1 MALRKPNQALQRT
14 RPSNAVGTRCS
25 LAAPWE
31 RRAVYRG
38 ASGPGRRHLQGEA
51 LAPAPTALTLGA
63 TVWARGSREKR
74 AWPPPS
80 PGSSHSPAMEPG
92 GRRQLEQRRLRG
104 PREEAAEY
112 YRGQRVPQRVEE
124 ALNALFPL
132 CPADLYGELANYIS
146 KFSKAP
152 VICKLVG
159 RKVLDGVGQPTLE
172 VEIHCMVKNHEKRIC
187 SIVMSSHSQ
196 IPENSLP
203 DTTQADEKERNDSVN
218 TAVEWVN
225 ESLNAM
231 LRDLKPTDQ
240 CEVDKMLGEYF
251 IKKVEEKKEIQKQEE
266 KEKEQQEA
274 EATLALTLHTP
285 SATALPGK
293 KKATKPGK
301 KVSVAEKMIPPAEP
315 VEPVLCGS
323 FAIGG
328 TSLAVAKAG
337 ATVCRIPLYL
347 HIALLKHDQDSP
359 KEMSLPLPIITLLNC
374 EKILPAKLKLMKELM
389 LIPPVHLSLKQGIE
403 RVLDIQKEVMRLL
416 DPPGKV
422 PSPQL
427 ADSKK
432 GKAGKKAPP
441 QVLKRISHLGCLIT
455 GFDNLE
461 QPLLLMQTAC
471 NNIGLELGT
480 DMYLAINCAAHGLM
494 DYVKGKYEILTGTF
508 KSPDEMV
515 DMYVELINNFP
526 FIIALIDPLRKEDRE
541 QWNNICCA
549 LGSKCYL
556 IAEDAATHISKLKI
570 DQNINVP
577 MCSGVV
583 LKYINQTKV
592 SDLIELTGLLDG
604 QRHIT
609 ILGSPDGE
617 SSDDSLVDLVKQLL
631 NLLLLVKNHS
641 QKINLLLY
649 LLPRSRIQRF
659 QSSVSQPCR
668 LPACLPS
675 SQRTS
680 H

>member
-1 MALRKPNQALQRT
+1 
-14 RPSNAVGTRCS
+14 
-25 LAAPWE
+25 
-31 RRAVYRG
+31 
-38 ASGPGRRHLQGEA
+38 
-51 LAPAPTALTLGA
+51 
-63 TVWARGSREKR
+63 
-74 AWPPPS
+74 
-80 PGSSHSPAMEPG
+80 MEPG
-92 GRRQLEQRRLRG
+92 GRR
-104 PREEAAEY
+104 PRKEAAEY
-112 YRGQRVPQRVEE
+112 YRGQRVPQRLEE
-124 ALNALFPL
+124 ALNALFL
-132 CPADLYGELANYIS
+132 LRPADLYGQLANYIS
-146 KFSKAP
+146 TFSKSP
-152 VICKLVG
+152 EICKLVG

-172 VEIHCMVKNHEKRIC
+172 VEIHCIVENHEKIIC

-203 DTTQADEKERNDSVN
+203 VTTDADEKERNDSVN

-225 ESLNAM
+225 ESLNTM

-251 IKKVEEKKEIQKQEE
+251 TKKVEEKKEIQKQEE
-266 KEKEQQEA
+266 KKREEQEA
-274 EATLALTLHTP
+274 EATLALTSHTP
-285 SATALPGK
+285 SATVLPGK
-293 KKATKPGK
+293 KKAAKAGF
-301 KVSVAEKMIPPAEP
+301 VSVAEKTIPPAEP
-315 VEPVLCGS
+315 VEPVFCGS
-323 FAIGG
+323 LAIGG

-337 ATVCRIPLYL
+337 ATVCGIPLYL
-347 HIALLKHDQDSP
+347 HIALLKHDQDLP
-359 KEMSLPLPIITLLNC
+359 KQMSVPLPMVTLLNC
-374 EKILPAKLKLMKELM
+374 EKILPAKLKLIKELM
-389 LIPPVHLSLKQGIE
+389 LIPPVQLSLKQGIE

-416 DPPGKV
+416 DPPGKA

-427 ADSKK
+427 ADTKK

-461 QPLLLMQTAC
+461 QLLLLMQTAC
-471 NNIGLELGT
+471 NNIGLELGM
-480 DMYLAINCAAHGLM
+480 DMYLAINCAAHELM

-556 IAEDAATHISKLKI
+556 IAEDAATHISKLNT

-577 MCSGVV
+577 MCSGIV

-592 SDLIELTGLLDG
+592 SDLVELTGLLDG
-604 QRHIT
+604 QRRIT

-617 SSDDSLVDLVKQLL
+617 SFDDSLVDLAVGLGARFVKLGGLSRGERVTKYNRLL
-631 NLLLLVKNHS
+631 AIEEELAKNGT
-641 QKINLLLY
+641 L
-649 LLPRSRIQRF
+649 R
-659 QSSVSQPCR
+659 
-668 LPACLPS
+668 
-675 SQRTS
+675 
-680 H
+680 